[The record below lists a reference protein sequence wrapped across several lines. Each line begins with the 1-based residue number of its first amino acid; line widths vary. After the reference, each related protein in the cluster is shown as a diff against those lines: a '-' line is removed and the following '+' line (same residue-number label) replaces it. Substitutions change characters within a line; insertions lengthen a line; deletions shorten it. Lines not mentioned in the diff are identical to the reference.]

1 MTHKE
6 MLREYTRN
14 YKNVLSANAQRRLE
28 ELAAMAAQEGLRFQM
43 TNEAQWMMPHFMGD
57 PHFELIP
64 A

>member
-14 YKNVLSANAQRRLE
+14 YKNMLSANAQRRLE
-28 ELAAMAAQEGLRFQM
+28 ELEAMAAQEGLRFQM

-57 PHFELIP
+57 PHFELVP

>member
-14 YKNVLSANAQRRLE
+14 YKNVLSASAQRRLE

-57 PHFELIP
+57 PHFELVP

>member
-14 YKNVLSANAQRRLE
+14 YKNMLSANAQRRLE
-28 ELAAMAAQEGLRFQM
+28 ELTAMAAQEGLRFQM

-57 PHFELIP
+57 PHFELVP